1 MSSIKAMVVIAIL
14 LLWDVISLSHNTAAT
29 IAEEKHALLESRWW
43 NTSHGRFNFIIS
55 NHCEWNGI
63 TCNDFGSIIEIQM
76 PRVAAQQPRLGDL
89 NFTAFSNLKILSLIG
104 MRLTGT
110 ILTQIGALRNL
121 IHLNLAYNDLV
132 GELPSSLI
140 NLTRLESLDLT
151 GNNFGTARILDLESS
166 NQTLLIGTYGYI
178 APEQAY
184 TLVVTE
190 KCDVYSFVVVV
201 LEIIIGKHPG
211 DLILYLSEDNTES
224 IFLKDILDPRLPLP
238 LRKDAKDL
246 ILSITV
252 ALACL
257 HPSSKSRPSMKQVT
271 QTLSFSKL
279 QLATPFNGISFK
291 HLMNQDI

>member
-132 GELPSSLI
+132 
-140 NLTRLESLDLT
+140 D
-151 GNNFGTARILDLESS
+151 FGTARILDLESS

>member
-1 MSSIKAMVVIAIL
+1 MSSIQAMVVIAIL

-29 IAEEKHALLESRWW
+29 IAEEKHALLESKWW
-43 NTSHGRFNFIIS
+43 NTIHGRFNFIIS

-89 NFTAFSNLKILSLIG
+89 NFTALSNLKILSLIG

-110 ILTQIGALRNL
+110 IPTQIGALRNL

-132 GELPSSLI
+132 
-140 NLTRLESLDLT
+140 D
-151 GNNFGTARILDLESS
+151 FGTARILDPESS
-166 NQTLLIGTYGYI
+166 NQTLLVGTYGYI
-178 APEQAY
+178 ALEQAY

-190 KCDVYSFVVVV
+190 KCDVYSFGVVV

-238 LRKDAKDL
+238 LRKDAKDV

-257 HPSSKSRPSMKQVT
+257 HPSPKSRPSMKQVT

>member
-104 MRLTGT
+104 MRLT
-110 ILTQIGALRNL
+110 
-121 IHLNLAYNDLV
+121 D
-132 GELPSSLI
+132 
-140 NLTRLESLDLT
+140 
-151 GNNFGTARILDLESS
+151 FGTARILDLESS

>member
-43 NTSHGRFNFIIS
+43 NTSH
-55 NHCEWNGI
+55 
-63 TCNDFGSIIEIQM
+63 
-76 PRVAAQQPRLGDL
+76 
-89 NFTAFSNLKILSLIG
+89 
-104 MRLTGT
+104 GT

>member
-43 NTSHGRFNFIIS
+43 NTSHG
-55 NHCEWNGI
+55 
-63 TCNDFGSIIEIQM
+63 
-76 PRVAAQQPRLGDL
+76 
-89 NFTAFSNLKILSLIG
+89 
-104 MRLTGT
+104 T

-132 GELPSSLI
+132 
-140 NLTRLESLDLT
+140 D
-151 GNNFGTARILDLESS
+151 FGTARILDLESS